1 MSNIQVHTVMDDSTL
16 MEVLEY
22 IKQYENGICVVDV
35 ETDNSLPQIANTFGI
50 GFSFDGNEAF
60 YVPYRFNDRSLNSSL
75 TKVSELLSI
84 LSQRYK
90 VIGHNFVY
98 DYIVLKKEFG
108 IDFLPSLYSDTIL
121 MKHTV
126 DEERPHGLKETSVK
140 YLGPWADKAQE
151 KLYASIKANGGLT
164 TKDNLEM
171 WKADTEVLAEYCGW
185 DCALTVQLFNKFQP
199 MLEEQKLLHLFY
211 EDEVMPLYKEVTI
224 PMNERGFPVD
234 VKHFEKLQHDIRKEI
249 LILEDNI
256 QNEIAPYVEGF
267 CQELLDKDYPVK
279 RTGNF
284 PKVLA
289 ENMGVQLPIGKT
301 GKVSLSAG
309 ALAKTLDPAHPY
321 TQWLLEDKVDEV
333 LKTKFLDTQVALFF
347 KDFPERNYIFNLKSN
362 DHLGHLLFN
371 ILGLESKDKTE
382 AGKPKVDEDVLDGL
396 KEEYSWINNLVS
408 LKKLSKLEATYIS
421 SILEKNVEG
430 IIYPSFLQFGTTS
443 GRYSCVSPNLQNLPR
458 VKDDEDS
465 TINPLVIA
473 YSNKIKEGF
482 IAGEGFK
489 LVDAD
494 QSALEPRAFAC
505 AAGDPSLQEAY
516 RKGLDLYSEIAIR
529 TFGLSEYSADKRDDN
544 YLGKHKKEARQKA
557 KVIAL
562 AVVYGAGYG
571 RLSSILGISA
581 KEAQAI
587 IEAYLEA
594 YPKLKEYM
602 KSCDE
607 AAIKNGFVVSRFG
620 RVRHIP
626 KAKAMYKQYGPIILD
641 SLACRKKGI
650 NDLHWELKGLLN
662 LAKNHPIQSTA
673 AYVINKA
680 SIEISRRFK
689 ERKLNAY
696 ISAQI
701 HDQITCIA
709 PEKDAEEVRNI
720 MQDCMENT
728 VKLEVPFIAEPM
740 IGNRWNETK

>member
-16 MEVLEY
+16 LEVLEY
-22 IKQYENGICVVDV
+22 IKQYENGICAVDV

-50 GFSFDGNEAF
+50 GFSFDGQEAF
-60 YVPYRFNDRSLNSSL
+60 YVPYRFNDRSFNTAL
-75 TKVSELLSI
+75 TKLPKLLEV
-84 LSQRYK
+84 LSTRYK

-98 DYIVLKKEFG
+98 DYIVLNREFG
-108 IDFLPSLYSDTIL
+108 VDFLPSLYSDTIL
-121 MKHTV
+121 MKHTI
-126 DEERPHGLKETSVK
+126 DEERPHGLKETSIK

-151 KLYASIKANGGLT
+151 KLYASIKANGGTT

-171 WKADTEVLAEYCGW
+171 WKADIEVLAEYCGW

-224 PMNERGFPVD
+224 PMNERGFPINVE
-234 VKHFEKLQHDIRKEI
+234 HFKSLQHNIRKEI
-249 LILEDNI
+249 LILEEKI
-256 QNEIAPYVEGF
+256 HEEIAPHVEGF
-267 CQELLDKDYPVK
+267 CQNLLDKDYPIK
-279 RTGNF
+279 KTGNF

-289 ENMGVQLPIGKT
+289 ELMGVQLPIGKT

-309 ALAKTLDPAHPY
+309 ALAKALDPAHPY
-321 TQWLLEDKVDEV
+321 TQWLFEDKTDSVLQDRFLEV
-333 LKTKFLDTQVALFF
+333 QTTLFF
-347 KDFPERNYIFNLKSN
+347 RDFQERNYIFNLKSN
-362 DHLGHLLFN
+362 DHLGHLLFT
-371 ILGLESKDKTE
+371 ILGLESKEQTE
-382 AGKPKVDEDVLDGL
+382 AGKPKVDEDVLESFKD
-396 KEEYSWINNLVS
+396 EYTWINNLVV
-408 LKKLSKLEATYIS
+408 LKKLNKLEATYIS
-421 SILEKNVEG
+421 PILEKNVSG
-430 IIYPSFLQFGTTS
+430 ICYPSFQQFGTTS
-443 GRYSCVSPNLQNLPR
+443 GRYSCKSPNLQNLPR
-458 VKDDEDS
+458 VKEDDDS
-465 TINPLVIA
+465 TSDPLVLS
-473 YSNKIKEGF
+473 YSNEIKAGF
-482 IAGEGFK
+482 IAGKGFK

-516 RKGLDLYSEIAIR
+516 KKGLDLYSEIAIR
-529 TFGLSEYSADKRDDN
+529 TFGLHGYSADKKAEN
-544 YLGKHKKEARQKA
+544 YLGKHRKEARQKA

-571 RLSSILGISA
+571 RLSSILGVSS

-587 IEAYLEA
+587 IDSYLNA

-602 KSCDE
+602 QSCDD
-607 AAIKNGFVVSRFG
+607 AAIKDGFVVSRFG

-626 KAKAMYKQYGPIILD
+626 KAKAMYKQYGPVILD

-680 SIEISRRFK
+680 SIEMSRRFK
-689 ERKLNAY
+689 QQKLNAY

-709 PEKDAEEVRNI
+709 PEKDAERVLEI
-720 MQDCMENT
+720 MQDCMENS
-728 VKLEVPFIAEPM
+728 VKLEVPFVAEPM
-740 IGNRWNETK
+740 IGDRWSETK

>member
-22 IKQYENGICVVDV
+22 IKQYENGICAVDV

-90 VIGHNFVY
+90 IIGHNFVY

-121 MKHTV
+121 MKHTI

-151 KLYASIKANGGLT
+151 KLYASIKANGGIT

-289 ENMGVQLPIGKT
+289 ESMGVQLPIGKT

-333 LKTKFLDTQVALFF
+333 LKAKFLDTQVALFF

-396 KEEYSWINNLVS
+396 KEEYSWINNL
-408 LKKLSKLEATYIS
+408 LEMKKLIKLESTYITA
-421 SILEKNVEG
+421 ILERHQNG
-430 IIYPSFLQFGTTS
+430 ILYPSWMQFGTTS
-443 GRYSCVSPNLQNLPR
+443 GRFSSKNINCQNLPR
-458 VKDDEDS
+458 
-465 TINPLVIA
+465 
-473 YSNKIKEGF
+473 IKEDDSGISELVLSYANEIKAGF
-482 IAGEGFK
+482 IAPEGHS
-489 LVDAD
+489 LIGAD
-494 QSALEPRAFAC
+494 YSQLEPCAFAC
-505 AAGDPSLQEAY
+505 ASEDKTLQEVFQ
-516 RKGLDLYSEIAIR
+516 KGHDLYSAIAIR
-529 TFGLSEYSADKRDDN
+529 TFGLHEYSADKKASN
-544 YLGKHKKEARQKA
+544 YLGLHQKEMRQKA

-587 IEAYLEA
+587 IDAYLNA

-602 KSCDE
+602 ASCDTS
-607 AAIKNGFVVSRFG
+607 AIKDGFVISRFG
-620 RVRHIP
+620 RIRHIP
-626 KAKAMYKQYGPIILD
+626 KAKIMYKQYGPVILD
-641 SLACRKKGI
+641 SLVCRKKGI

-673 AYVINKA
+673 SYIVNKA
-680 SIEISRRFK
+680 SIAFSKRMK
-689 ERKLNAY
+689 ELGLSGR
-696 ISAQI
+696 IVGQV
-701 HDQITCIA
+701 HDEITCIA
-709 PEKDAEEVRNI
+709 KDSEAEAVSKVL
-720 MQDCMENT
+720 QDCMENT
-728 VKLEVPFIAEPM
+728 TKIEVPLKATPVIAKTWAEA
-740 IGNRWNETK
+740 K